1 MKILLATDG
10 SECSEAAV
18 QEVAGRPWPSGTEV
32 RVISVFEPV
41 FIPTPETWML
51 PPKYYDD
58 IEKAGQERANKSLD
72 HALSMLSINRELK
85 TTGEVL
91 RGIAKQAILDEA
103 ERWGANLIVLGSHGY
118 RGWDRF
124 LLGSVSQSVAS
135 HAKCS
140 VEIVRCRAHYR

>member
-10 SECSEAAV
+10 SECSEAAIH
-18 QEVAGRPWPSGTEV
+18 EVAGRPWPSGSEV
-32 RVISVFEPV
+32 RVLSVVEAV
-41 FIPTPETWML
+41 FLPTPETWML
-51 PPKYYDD
+51 PPTYYDD
-58 IEKAGQERANKSLD
+58 IEKLGQERARKAVDL
-72 HALSMLSINRELK
+72 ALSRLSINRELK
-85 TTGEVL
+85 ASSEILTGV
-91 RGIAKQAILDEA
+91 AKQAILDEA

-140 VEIVRCRAHYR
+140 VEIVRCRPRK

>member
-18 QEVAGRPWPSGTEV
+18 LEVAGRPWPSGSEV
-32 RVISVFEPV
+32 RVVSVVEPV
-41 FIPTPETWML
+41 LAPTPETWML

-58 IEKAGQERANKSLD
+58 IERVAHERAQKAID
-72 HALSMLSINRELK
+72 HALSRLSVSRELK
-85 TTGEVL
+85 VSSEIT

-140 VEIVRCRAHYR
+140 VEIVRCK